1 MDVFSLCKS
10 PKVSLNSSINVSKP
24 LSDNDW
30 CSTKGAKQTR
40 VMPLTKVPM
49 NPTWVGPFE

>member
-1 MDVFSLCKS
+1 
-10 PKVSLNSSINVSKP
+10 LNSSINVSKP

-30 CSTKGAKQTR
+30 CSTKGANQTR